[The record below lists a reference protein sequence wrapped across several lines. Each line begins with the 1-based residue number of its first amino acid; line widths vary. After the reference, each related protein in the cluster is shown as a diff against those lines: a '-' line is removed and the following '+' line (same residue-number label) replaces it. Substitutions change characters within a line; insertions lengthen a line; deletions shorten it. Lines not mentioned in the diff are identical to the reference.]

1 MWLTEIS
8 TKNYRTLEN
17 LTLGFS
23 KGYCTI
29 SGRNNAGK
37 SGIIRLLTNVFGEN
51 RNRPWDIKEFDYK
64 EDKTQWAKE
73 PSQI

>member
-1 MWLTEIS
+1 VANRDKHQKLPDARKSDSWVFQ
-8 TKNYRTLEN
+8 
-17 LTLGFS
+17 GV
-23 KGYCTI
+23 CTI